1 MTSRPIT
8 MDEFKTIIQTILDG
22 GYNFRP
28 NPTIALLA
36 QMQAS
41 CGLRIN
47 DCLRVRLKDIYKSE
61 DGQNHYR
68 IKIKEQKTG
77 KWRDTIF
84 YADLY
89 FKLSEYCI
97 EHGRKK
103 DEPIF
108 NLTSRAVSKYLK
120 KVTEYLDLDGV
131 GTHSFRK
138 LYATEIFKNSD
149 LLTVSMALMHS
160 NINTT
165 VRYLAKNPRLDSVL
179 EECGSKLLNIEVTN
193 K

>member
-8 MDEFKTIIQTILDG
+8 MEEFKNIVQAIMDG

-28 NPTIALLA
+28 NPTIALLC

-61 DGQNHYR
+61 DNHYR
-68 IKIKEQKTG
+68 IKVKEQKTG

>member
-8 MDEFKTIIQTILDG
+8 MDEFKTIIQTISDG

-61 DGQNHYR
+61 DNHYR

-77 KWRDTIF
+77 KYRDTIF

-165 VRYLAKNPRLDSVL
+165 VRYLAKNPHLDSVL
-179 EECGSKLLNIEVTN
+179 EECGSKLLNIEV
-193 K
+193 KHK

>member
-8 MDEFKTIIQTILDG
+8 MDEYKLIIQTIYEG
-22 GYNFRP
+22 GCGFRP

-61 DGQNHYR
+61 DNHYR

-77 KWRDTIF
+77 KYRDTIF

-89 FKLSEYCI
+89 FQLSEYCV
-97 EHGRKK
+97 EHSRKK

-108 NLTSRAVSKYLK
+108 DLTSRAVSKYLK

-138 LYATEIFKNSD
+138 LFATELFRQTD
-149 LLTVSMALMHS
+149 LLTTSMALLHS

-165 VRYLAKNPRLDSVL
+165 VRYLAKNPHLDSAL
-179 EECGSKLLNIEVTN
+179 EECGSKLLNIEV
-193 K
+193 KHK

>member
-8 MDEFKTIIQTILDG
+8 MDEYKLIIQTIYDG
-22 GYNFRP
+22 GCGFRP
-28 NPTIALLA
+28 NPTIAVLA

-61 DGQNHYR
+61 DNHYR

-77 KWRDTIF
+77 KYRDTIF

-89 FKLSEYCI
+89 FQLSEYCVD
-97 EHGRKK
+97 HGGRRNI
-103 DEPIF
+103 PIF
-108 NLTSRAVSKYLK
+108 DLTSRAVSKYLK

-138 LYATEIFKNSD
+138 LFATELFRRTD
-149 LLTVSMALMHS
+149 LLTTSMALLHS

-165 VRYLAKNPRLDSVL
+165 VRYLAKNPHLDSAL
-179 EECGSKLLNIEVTN
+179 EECGSKLLNIEV
-193 K
+193 KHK

>member
-8 MDEFKTIIQTILDG
+8 MDEYKLIIQTIYEG
-22 GYNFRP
+22 GCGFRP
-28 NPTIALLA
+28 TPTIALLA

-61 DGQNHYR
+61 DNHYR

-77 KWRDTIF
+77 KYRDTIF

-89 FKLSEYCI
+89 FQLSEYCV

-108 NLTSRAVSKYLK
+108 DLTSRAVSKYLK

-138 LYATEIFKNSD
+138 LFATELFRQTD
-149 LLTVSMALMHS
+149 LLTTSMALLHS

-165 VRYLAKNPRLDSVL
+165 VRYLAKNPHLDSAL
-179 EECGSKLLNIEVTN
+179 EECGSKLLNIEV
-193 K
+193 KHK

>member
-8 MDEFKTIIQTILDG
+8 MDEYKLIVQTIYDG
-22 GYNFRP
+22 GCGFRP
-28 NPTIALLA
+28 NSTIALLC

-61 DGQNHYR
+61 DSHNHYR

-179 EECGSKLLNIEVTN
+179 EECGSKLLNIEVKN

>member
-1 MTSRPIT
+1 M
-8 MDEFKTIIQTILDG
+8 L
-22 GYNFRP
+22 
-28 NPTIALLA
+28 
-36 QMQAS
+36 
-41 CGLRIN
+41 
-47 DCLRVRLKDIYKSE
+47 LKDIYKSE
-61 DGQNHYR
+61 DNHYR
-68 IKIKEQKTG
+68 IKVKEQKTG

>member
-8 MDEFKTIIQTILDG
+8 MDEYKLIIQTIYDG
-22 GYNFRP
+22 GCGFRP

-61 DGQNHYR
+61 DNHYR

-77 KWRDTIF
+77 KYRDTIF

-89 FKLSEYCI
+89 FQLSEYCV

-108 NLTSRAVSKYLK
+108 DLTSRAVSKYLK
-120 KVTEYLDLDGV
+120 
-131 GTHSFRK
+131 
-138 LYATEIFKNSD
+138 
-149 LLTVSMALMHS
+149 
-160 NINTT
+160 
-165 VRYLAKNPRLDSVL
+165 
-179 EECGSKLLNIEVTN
+179 
-193 K
+193 

>member
-8 MDEFKTIIQTILDG
+8 MDEYKLIIQTIYEG
-22 GYNFRP
+22 GCGFRP
-28 NPTIALLA
+28 NPTIALLC
-36 QMQAS
+36 QMQSS

-138 LYATEIFKNSD
+138 LFATELFRRTD
-149 LLTVSMALMHS
+149 LLTTSMALLHS

-165 VRYLAKNPRLDSVL
+165 VRYLAKNPHLDSAL
-179 EECGSKLLNIEVTN
+179 EEYGSKLLNIEV
-193 K
+193 KHK